1 MGLFAF
7 YPYRNARL
15 KLSTYQGLGI
25 GWLFITTLLCLA
37 PMGYAQV
44 LEKDPSLEGVPGN
57 NNNPILAP
65 LNPTASSPGNFYPEP
80 SQQQSSSQPRPSNP
94 VPSPKIILKGNV
106 TTLDSALIQEKG
118 LVDWYGWYMSC
129 REYLIYSGGFRC
141 PIGTMIRFNRN
152 GQMTA
157 LTNDFACRV
166 SVAQKLF
173 PLPRQTKLDAI
184 LLPVRSAKAPPASPE
199 ELYQRLKGGD

>member
-1 MGLFAF
+1 MGLFAV
-7 YPYRNARL
+7 YPYRKKSL
-15 KLSTYQGLGI
+15 KLSTHRALCL
-25 GWLFITTLLCLA
+25 GWLLLLCLLFLV
-37 PMGYAQV
+37 PVSYTQV
-44 LEKDPSLEGVPGN
+44 LEKDPSLEGTPRNNSN
-57 NNNPILAP
+57 NNLPP
-65 LNPTASSPGNFYPEP
+65 LNPTVSSPGNFYSDP
-80 SQQQSSSQPRPSNP
+80 SQQRPSNASP
-94 VPSPKIILKGNV
+94 PNTSPSPKIILKGNV
-106 TTLDSALIQEKG
+106 TTLDTAMIQEKD

-157 LTNDFACRV
+157 LSNDFACRV

-173 PLPRQTKLDAI
+173 PLPKQTKLDAI